1 MEKLK
6 FKVTL
11 LSDVIISE
19 SPATQGRHRG
29 LDFIPGNNFL
39 GIVASHIYKEKG
51 ENAHTYLLF
60 HSGHVRF
67 GDANPGYKGIRG
79 LRTPS
84 CFFKAKYTD
93 KLPWKDGDQTILVH
107 HCITDFN
114 QYLDAQL
121 KQCRSG
127 FMVFEDRT
135 AYEISLSRNYAIKSA
150 YDSEK
155 RRAEDEKLFGYESL
169 TKGSTFYFCVELD
182 DEAMDCKDEIVN
194 TLSGIRHVGRSR
206 SAQFG
211 LVKIE
216 PFNYQDAS
224 ACSPEKGQV
233 VVYADSR
240 LCFFD
245 AEGLPTMCPT
255 EEQLGV
261 KGGQIDWSKS
271 QIRTFQYAPWNYQRQ
286 AFDDERCGIEKGSV
300 FVIKGSTDA
309 TENIVGAY
317 QNEGFGKVLYNP
329 SFLMAGENGKSLLTF
344 EQAVEGHENHE
355 ADEDW
360 TQHFSDTTLLA
371 YLNNKKTRQTDEKT
385 TYDLVDGFVKDSK
398 ERYSDITPSQWGTIR
413 GIAMSA
419 DQEEKIIGFI
429 NTYIHKG
436 VAKDFWK
443 ERGRGQ
449 KLIDFLEKNSSIVSV
464 RDLVINLSSEM
475 AKEKNR

>member
-1 MEKLK
+1 MEQLK

-39 GIVASHIYKEKG
+39 GIAASRLYKDIG
-51 ENAHTYLLF
+51 ENTHTYLLF
-60 HSGHVRF
+60 HNGHVRF

-93 KLPWKDGDQTILVH
+93 KLPWKDGDKTRLVH
-107 HCITDFN
+107 HRITDFKP
-114 QYLDAQL
+114 YLDAQL

-127 FMVFEDRT
+127 FMVFEDKT

-169 TKGSTFYFCVELD
+169 TKGSVLYFCVELD
-182 DEAMDCKDEIVN
+182 DDAMGCKDEMIN
-194 TLSGIRHVGRSR
+194 ALTGLRHVGRSR

-216 PFNYQDAS
+216 PFNYQDVS
-224 ACSPEKGQV
+224 ACSSEKGQV

-245 AEGLPTMCPT
+245 AEGQPTMCPT
-255 EEQLGV
+255 AEQLGV

-286 AFDDERCGIEKGSV
+286 AFDDERCGIENGSV
-300 FVIKGSTDA
+300 FVIKGTTDA

-329 SFLMAGENGKSLLTF
+329 SFLMTGENGKSLFTF
-344 EQAVEGHENHE
+344 EQAMEENGNHK

-360 TQHFSDTTLLA
+360 TQHFSNTTLLS
-371 YLNNKKTRQTDEKT
+371 YLKNKKTLQKEEKT
-385 TYDLVDGFVKDSK
+385 TYDLVDDFVKAHK
-398 ERYSDITPSQWGTIR
+398 ERFSAITPSQWGTIR

-429 NTYIHKG
+429 NTFIHKG
-436 VAKDFWK
+436 VAKDYWE
-443 ERGRGQ
+443 ERGRGK
-449 KLIDFLEKNSSIVSV
+449 KLIDFLEKNRTIVSV

>member
-11 LSDVIISE
+11 LSDIIISE

-39 GIVASHIYKEKG
+39 GIVASRLYKE
-51 ENAHTYLLF
+51 ENSQTYLLF

-67 GDANPGYKGIRG
+67 GDANPGYKGMRS

-84 CFFKAKYTD
+84 CFFKAKYPD
-93 KLPWKDGDQTILVH
+93 KLPWEDAGKTRLVH
-107 HCITDFN
+107 HCITNFEL
-114 QYLDAQL
+114 YLDAQP

-127 FMVFEDRT
+127 FMVFVDHA

-169 TKGSTFYFCVELD
+169 TKGTVLYFCVELD
-182 DEAMDCKDEIVN
+182 DEAKACKEEIV
-194 TLSGIRHVGRSR
+194 TALTGLRHVGRSR

-211 LVKIE
+211 LVSIE
-216 PFNYQDAS
+216 PFNYQNAYTCAHED
-224 ACSPEKGQV
+224 GQV

-245 AEGLPTMCPT
+245 KEGQPTLSPT

-261 KGGQIDWSKS
+261 KGGQIDWAKS
-271 QIRTFQYAPWNYQRQ
+271 QIRTFQYAPWNYRRQ

-300 FVIKGSTDA
+300 FVIKGTTDA
-309 TENIVGAY
+309 MENVVGSY
-317 QNEGFGKVLYNP
+317 QNEGLGKVLYNP
-329 SFLMAGENGKSLLTF
+329 SFLKAVDNGKSVYLF
-344 EQAVEGHENHE
+344 EQAKEETCPHEVN
-355 ADEDW
+355 EDW
-360 TQHFSDTTLLA
+360 TTHFSNATLMA
-371 YLNNKKTRQTDEKT
+371 YLDDKSERQEKEKT
-385 TYDLVDGFVKDSK
+385 TYDIVDHFVKDYK
-398 ERYSDITPSQWGTIR
+398 ERFSAITASQWGTIR

-419 DQEEKIIGFI
+419 TEDSRIIGFI
-429 NTYIHKG
+429 ETYLSKG
-436 VAKDFWK
+436 IAKDKWE
-443 ERGRGQ
+443 ERGRR
-449 KLIDFLEKNSSIVSV
+449 KILIKFLEDNKPIASV

-475 AKEKNR
+475 AKETNR

>member
-1 MEKLK
+1 MEQLR
-6 FKVTL
+6 FKVIL
-11 LSDVIISE
+11 LSDIIISE

-39 GIVASHIYKEKG
+39 GIVASRIYEEKG

-60 HSGHVRF
+60 HSDHVHF
-67 GDANPGYKGIRG
+67 GDANPGYMGMRSIRI
-79 LRTPS
+79 PS

-93 KLPWKDGDQTILVH
+93 KLPWEDGDKTRVVH
-107 HCITDFN
+107 HCITDFK

-121 KQCRSG
+121 KQCRGG
-127 FMVFEDRT
+127 FMTFKGNT

-150 YDSEK
+150 YDSDK

-169 TKGSTFYFCVELD
+169 TKGSVLYFCVELD
-182 DEAMDCKDEIVN
+182 DDAMGCKDEIAKAL
-194 TLSGIRHVGRSR
+194 TGLRHVGRSR

-211 LVKIE
+211 LVSIE
-216 PFNYQDAS
+216 PFNYQDAYT
-224 ACSPEKGQV
+224 CSSEEGRV

-245 AEGLPTMCPT
+245 TEGMPTMCPT
-255 EEQLGV
+255 AEQLGV

-286 AFDDERCGIEKGSV
+286 AFDDERCGVEKGSV
-300 FVIKGSTDA
+300 FVIKGTTAA
-309 TENIVGAY
+309 TENVVGAY

-329 SFLMAGENGKSLLTF
+329 SFLKAGENGKSVFTF
-344 EQAVEGHENHE
+344 EQAANETHKPETC
-355 ADEDW
+355 EDW
-360 TQHFSDTTLLA
+360 TASFSNATLMS
-371 YLNNKKTRQTDEKT
+371 YLDNKKARQREEKT
-385 TYDLVDGFVKDSK
+385 TYDLVDDFVKAHK
-398 ERYSDITPSQWGTIR
+398 ERFSAVTPSQWGTIR

-419 DQEEKIIGFI
+419 AEEEKIIGFI
-429 NTYIHKG
+429 STYIHKG
-436 VAKDFWK
+436 VAKGYWE
-443 ERGRGQ
+443 ERGRDK
-449 KLIDFLEKNSSIVSV
+449 KLIDFLEKNSKIVSV